1 MRLRRKTGTT
11 SLFIIIHLAT
21 TGGSG
26 GIMCNTLLLATAARL
41 ELLEEVVA
49 LIVYKDECREVL
61 NFNLPNGFHTYFGE
75 FHALDALD

>member
-1 MRLRRKTGTT
+1 MRLRRNTGTT
-11 SLFIIIHLAT
+11 SLFIIIQLAT

-26 GIMCNTLLLATAARL
+26 GIMCNTLLLATAAWL

-49 LIVYKDECREVL
+49 LIIDEDKCWEVL
-61 NFNLPNGFHTYFGE
+61 YFYLPNGFHTYFGE